1 MKLDI
6 VEILDQD
13 DGSCLVTFEM
23 DEQTKEALIQYAIKL
38 ILTEAAN
45 KTINDNSLQKN
56 M

>member
-6 VEILDQD
+6 IKITDND
-13 DGSCLVTFEM
+13 DGSCNIVIDM
-23 DEQTKEALIQYAIKL
+23 DDQTKEALIQYAIKL
-38 ILTEAAN
+38 ILIEAAN